1 MRNEPVLC
9 VGHFNNSRFV
19 IEFITDY
26 DIVLM
31 GDMPST
37 IVLSKVHIKNIRS
50 IRECTLEFERSN
62 YLFGPNDSG
71 KSNLLYALELALTN
85 RRLID
90 EDVYKPRDEEDCD
103 IVVDLMFRPT
113 EGRTFDKM
121 WKDEFDLPS
130 VDTDGEYYA
139 FRTSFQ
145 YDSDNDIYRKRRRRI
160 NVWGEVITASNNVI
174 SEDIMELFG
183 CYNIDAHRD
192 LSEDLISRQSLWN
205 KKLSAMDVPDGL
217 RQKYAQIATD
227 INQRIITDS
236 RLLSDLSS
244 AFDSVPTGG
253 RLYIDSL
260 PTDIKDVYRGLDIKV
275 DDGKKVLPISS
286 KGMGT
291 RSVAAIAAARE
302 LSDREIRGDDPHYT
316 LLMMEEPEAHLHP
329 HLQSKVND
337 LLLATESQ
345 IIVTT
350 HSSYLLSKTD
360 VRDMIC
366 CHHTGT
372 ETEFTRCPG
381 MSEEEYEAMNS
392 NISLNYPIM
401 MFAKLVVLIEGKT
414 ERIVMPIYFR
424 DRFKTSPE
432 SAGISII
439 GVGGTEYRNFLKV
452 LDAFH
457 IPWVIF
463 SDGEKGPVKNVA
475 KAISYKGDPNDL
487 IKGDDSRVLI
497 LPNGQN
503 YEKYVASAIPS
514 TVAGFLED
522 YDSHRY
528 HNNRLN
534 VNKNKLKTEEE
545 ILGCILEG
553 GKTEYAAP
561 LANLI
566 CEKGLV
572 RELPMITKLL
582 DKIQE
587 ALKP

>member
-1 MRNEPVLC
+1 MRNEPALSARYSA
-9 VGHFNNSRFV
+9 NSRFV

-37 IVLSKVHIKNIRS
+37 IVLSKAHIKNIRS
-50 IRECTLEFERSN
+50 IRECTLEFGKSN

-85 RRLID
+85 RRLLD
-90 EDVYKPRDEEDCD
+90 EDVYKPRDEDDCD
-103 IVVDLMFRPT
+103 IIVDLMFTPS
-113 EGRTFDKM
+113 EGNSFDEM
-121 WKDEFDLPS
+121 WSDEFNMPS
-130 VDTDGEYYA
+130 FGPDGEFFA
-139 FRTSFQ
+139 FRTLFQ

-174 SEDIMELFG
+174 PEDIMELFG

-302 LSDREIRGDDPHYT
+302 LSDREIRGNDPHYT

-337 LLLATESQ
+337 LLSATESQ

-372 ETEFTRCPG
+372 ETKFTRCPS

-392 NISLNYPIM
+392 NITLNYPIM

-414 ERIVMPIYFR
+414 ERIVMPIYFS

-439 GVGGTEYRNFLKV
+439 GVGGTEYHNFLRV

-463 SDGEKGPVKNVA
+463 SDGEEGPVKNVA
-475 KAISYKGDPNDL
+475 KAISYEGDPNDL
-487 IKGDDSRVLI
+487 IKGDDPRVLI
-497 LPNGQN
+497 LPNGQS
-503 YEKYVASAIPS
+503 YEKYLASAVPTIV
-514 TVAGFLED
+514 TGFLESID
-522 YDSHRY
+522 AKRY
-528 HNNRLN
+528 QNNTLN
-534 VNKNKLKTEEE
+534 AKKNDLKTEEE
-545 ILGCILEG
+545 ILGWILERR
-553 GKTEYAAP
+553 KIEYAAP

-566 CEKGLV
+566 CAEGLV
-572 RELPMITKLL
+572 NELPMFTRLL

-587 ALKP
+587 ALEP